1 MAQKRRPKRSGRSTK
16 RTLTP
21 ASYVRIGLTVVVV
34 AILAILAWMM
44 ITVKDPVPPDT
55 VRDEMLLALS
65 RTGIPATR
73 AERISRE
80 GEFIG
85 FSLNAT
91 PDQAAAIQQRL
102 ENALSDYA
110 CSFSTV
116 SSGTTREL
124 VITSGGH
131 AYKLVMK
138 GAGSSGG
145 EQGDRK
151 TSTRS
156 KQRYT
161 ETETHEPK
169 PAAKKFI
176 GQPQIA
182 IILDDV
188 GLGHMRSFEQA
199 LEIPY
204 PLTFAIIPFRRYTR
218 ECASMA
224 RGHGFEMI
232 VHMPMEPYGY
242 PKEDPGPGAI
252 LESDSPEQII
262 RKVEAAMDSVAY
274 ARGMNNHMG
283 SKVTALP
290 FAMRVVL
297 STLKRQGLYFVDSRT
312 TPDTV
317 AESEARE
324 LGVPCL
330 PRNVFLDNEKEPE
343 AIRRQ
348 LQETVRFATQHGFA
362 IAIGHN
368 YPETIAVLAEEMPRL
383 DRTVNFVFA
392 RELVDEAGRPD

>member
-1 MAQKRRPKRSGRSTK
+1 MAQKRRPKRSRRSTK
-16 RTLTP
+16 RTMTP

-34 AILAILAWMM
+34 AILGILAWMM
-44 ITVKDPVPPDT
+44 ITVKDPAPAET

-85 FSLNAT
+85 FGLDAT
-91 PDQAAAIQQRL
+91 PDQATAIRQRL
-102 ENALSDYA
+102 ETALSDYA
-110 CSFSTV
+110 CTFATTPSGSTL
-116 SSGTTREL
+116 EL
-124 VITSGGH
+124 TVTSGGH
-131 AYKLVMK
+131 VYKLVLK
-138 GAGSSGG
+138 GAVSGHG
-145 EQGDRK
+145 KKSGK
-151 TSTRS
+151 PSTE
-156 KQRYT
+156 KGRYA
-161 ETETHEPK
+161 ETGTHEQTP
-169 PAAKKFI
+169 PPKKFI
-176 GQPQIA
+176 GQPQVA

-188 GLGHMRSFEQA
+188 GLGHMTTFEQA
-199 LEIPY
+199 LGIPY

-242 PKEDPGPGAI
+242 PREDPGPGAI

-262 RKVEAAMDSVAY
+262 RKVEAALDSVAY

-290 FAMRVVL
+290 FAMRVIL

-317 AESEARE
+317 AESEAGE

-330 PRNVFLDNEKEPE
+330 PRNVFLDNERDPE
-343 AIRRQ
+343 AIRKQ
-348 LQETVRFATQHGFA
+348 LQETVRFASQHGFA